1 MPKFKSKK
9 LCGAGALAIPYEEDL
24 EANKAN
30 KFNETVLVKE
40 ITKVIKKVDSLQA
53 RKKKPIDTSKL
64 LK

>member
-1 MPKFKSKK
+1 MPRFKSKK
-9 LCGAGALAIPYEEDL
+9 ITKMGGSLAIPYEEDL

-40 ITKVIKKVDSLQA
+40 ITKVIKKVDN